1 MGGDTGDDR
10 DRVLPLKLLRAWW
23 ENTIMVMAVMMMMM
37 VTAVTVLR
45 TVATVMTQLWLSK
58 VY

>member
-23 ENTIMVMAVMMMMM
+23 ENTVMMMM
-37 VTAVTVLR
+37 VTAVTALR